1 MSLTSLLKTR
11 SYLFC
16 GKPIYLGIKLD
27 RALAFRRHLESL
39 CKKLTTRF
47 GLFKRLAGSS
57 WGASATTS
65 RTATLALVHS
75 TAEYYAPVWC
85 HSAHTRLI
93 DKSINDAMR
102 IVTGCLCPTPT
113 NNLVI
118 LAGIQPIELRRQKIT
133 LPLACRAQEPEQLVQ
148 KKDCVLIFWA
158 SSATQIE
165 APICA
170 ENTSRLH
177 LLISFV
183 SFVTSECPFP
193 DLLYKGQA

>member
-27 RALAFRRHLESL
+27 RALAFCRHLESL
-39 CKKLTTRF
+39 CKKLGDF

-75 TAEYYAPVWC
+75 TAEYCAPVWC
-85 HSAHTRLI
+85 HSAHTRII

-118 LAGIQPIELRRQKIT
+118 LAGIQPIELRRQETT

-148 KKDCVLIFWA
+148 KKDYV
-158 SSATQIE
+158 
-165 APICA
+165 
-170 ENTSRLH
+170 
-177 LLISFV
+177 LISFGHLRQLK
-183 SFVTSECPFP
+183 SRHPFVLRTLPGSI
-193 DLLYKGQA
+193 Y